1 MILSCG
7 LTFHPSIISPRKNSR
22 DINTTII
29 IMGCITSNSANAD
42 GVIENDRNRRRPNRH
57 VLTLD
62 EHIGFDSPRFNGNA
76 TTETS
81 GNRGRTGSDPLYFSP
96 NQAQFRFEFDED
108 FQSGPHRLPHQ
119 MVSTTGSNSALV
131 DQRRNTR
138 LTILNMPSRTR
149 ARRTT
154 RGLGEAD
161 PDSSDAAVLEQL
173 QLDLVTIERIFQSLL
188 GGPYQGSGNGSTAD
202 IQVLTANDSC
212 PPASQI
218 AIDTL
223 PSIHIAEE
231 DLEDENNRSC
241 CICFG
246 DHNLNEKVAR
256 LPCGHLF
263 HHACVSEWLHKHCT
277 CPFCRWELATDNIH
291 FEEGRLERMRSRRV
305 RLRPH
310 EMERMSLEE
319 LKDLA
324 LTRLEDDGEN
334 NKLFVQK
341 ASRFELIEKI
351 LRSKKVDIIVSS
363 EGTKKSEET
372 IDKKTCHN
380 IDELRSMDIE
390 GLKKILNESGISC
403 SGVTDDDKDN
413 DCNKEK
419 MIELVVKSA
428 KVLQSNSTDSD
439 LKISNVE
446 EIVEDQKEEIVNME
460 SVELD

>member
-1 MILSCG
+1 
-7 LTFHPSIISPRKNSR
+7 
-22 DINTTII
+22 
-29 IMGCITSNSANAD
+29 MGCITSRAANAN
-42 GVIENDRNRRRPNRH
+42 GVIENDRSRRRPNRH

-62 EHIGFDSPRFNGNA
+62 EHIGFDSPRINGNA

-81 GNRGRTGSDPLYFSP
+81 IRGRTGSDPLYFSP

-108 FQSGPHRLPHQ
+108 FQGAPYRPTHQ
-119 MVSTTGSNSALV
+119 MVSTAGNNSALV

-188 GGPYQGSGNGSTAD
+188 GGPYQGSGTGGAAD
-202 IQVLTANDSC
+202 LQLLAANDSC
-212 PPASQI
+212 PPASQV

-246 DHNLNEKVAR
+246 DHNLSEKVAR

-263 HHACVSEWLHKHCT
+263 HHACVGEWLHKHCT

-310 EMERMSLEE
+310 ELERMSLEE

-324 LTRLEDDGEN
+324 LTRLEDDDEN
-334 NKLFVQK
+334 NELFVQK
-341 ASRFELIEKI
+341 ASRLELIEKI

-372 IDKKTCHN
+372 IDKKICHN

-390 GLKKILNESGISC
+390 GLKKILKESGISC
-403 SGVTDDDKDN
+403 SGVTDDDDDDDDDN
-413 DCNKEK
+413 GGNKEK
-419 MIELVVKSA
+419 MIELVVKSTKA
-428 KVLQSNSTDSD
+428 IQSNSTDSD
-439 LKISNVE
+439 IKISNVE
-446 EIVEDQKEEIVNME
+446 EIVEEQKEEIVNME